1 MILFIKNESKN
12 RITDL
17 FIKDSASM
25 RKRLMGYID
34 HLRTSSNKLTHLCN
48 ALILPSCWLRK
59 KNPSFWKL
67 NYLSHRQCQLMWN
80 WSSSSGEEISTI
92 LLSFIVITFSY
103 YLLLEEIYRLKQMH
117 SPPQTKRYYP
127 SFE

>member
-48 ALILPSCWLRK
+48 ALILPSC
-59 KNPSFWKL
+59 
-67 NYLSHRQCQLMWN
+67 
-80 WSSSSGEEISTI
+80 
-92 LLSFIVITFSY
+92 
-103 YLLLEEIYRLKQMH
+103 
-117 SPPQTKRYYP
+117 
-127 SFE
+127 